1 MSPVGHAN
9 TSEKGSTKGI
19 IGREAEVDLLLS
31 SLCDSEPS
39 IWYVHGIAGIGKST
53 LLRTFAS
60 EAIQRGR
67 SVIWLDGRS
76 IEPTTAGFFA
86 SVSEQTGRDIAVA
99 NLTTTIADNPTTA
112 IILDNYESL
121 TLLDTWLRQVLV
133 PALPNWIRLFL
144 AAREPPGAGWR
155 RDSPCN
161 VLLRTLALKTLD
173 RTAAERLLAQFG
185 FEKTRARAINQVI
198 AGHPLALV
206 LAGSKLRDSTGA
218 TADVLVG
225 VNADL
230 AQVYLSGIE
239 NKDFRE
245 TIEAASVVRRITVPM
260 LSALVPRIAAP
271 GFFDNLRQLPFVDVV
286 QDGLHIHDAV
296 RGAVA
301 AALELCD
308 PPRCRRYQRAAWRYV
323 KSEARRCS
331 PSDAWRHTADMI
343 YLLRNPIIREAFFPS
358 ASTDFVVDRIQATD
372 IEHVINI
379 TKRYEPEPIVA
390 LVRNWLAKDRSSF
403 FAIRDRQNHLAGF
416 HWTYDPAQMDF
427 ALIERDPIAR
437 GWWARYRRNGDP
449 KTKRALFIRR
459 WLGAESGETP
469 SQVQAAAWLDIKRM
483 YMEMRPNLRWVYL
496 TINDPAT
503 YAPVATELGFALPD
517 DARTDI
523 AGKIYHTAA
532 LDMGPDSFDGWI
544 SRLLEAE
551 LGQASADVLDELSR
565 QFSVG
570 DARIQLSALEFAVM
584 RRLYARNGLPA
595 QRDELL
601 SEVWGDDF
609 DGQSN
614 VVDALIRE
622 IRRKLGP
629 QAHIIRTIR
638 GVGYSLQV

>member
-1 MSPVGHAN
+1 MPPVRHAN
-9 TSEKGSTKGI
+9 TLENRSTKGI

-31 SLCDSEPS
+31 SLCGSEPS

-76 IEPTTAGFFA
+76 IEPTTAGFLA

-121 TLLDTWLRQVLV
+121 TLLDTWFRQVLV
-133 PALPNWIRLFL
+133 PALPNSVRLFL

-173 RTAAERLLAQFG
+173 RTAAERVLAQFG
-185 FEKTRARAINQVI
+185 FEKTRARAINQVT

-206 LAGSKLRDSTGA
+206 LAGSKLRDWTGA
-218 TADVLVG
+218 MADALVG
-225 VNADL
+225 VNVDL

-245 TIEAASVVRRITVPM
+245 AIEAASVVRRITVPM

-271 GFFDNLRQLPFVDVV
+271 GFFDNLRQLPFDDVV

-301 AALELCD
+301 AALELFD

-331 PSDAWRHTADMI
+331 PSDTWRHTADMI

-358 ASTDFVVDRIQATD
+358 ASTDFVVDRIQAAD

-390 LVRNWLAKDRSSF
+390 LVRNWLAKDRNSF

-459 WLGAESGETP
+459 WLDAESGEAP
-469 SQVQAAAWLDIKRM
+469 SRVQAAAWLDIKRM

-496 TINDPAT
+496 TLNDPT
-503 YAPVATELGFALPD
+503 PYAPVATELGFALPD

-523 AGKIYHTAA
+523 AGEIYHTAA

-551 LGQASADVLDELSR
+551 LGQASADVLDERSR

-584 RRLYARNGLPA
+584 RRLYARNGLRPSVTNCF
-595 QRDELL
+595 QR
-601 SEVWGDDF
+601 SGATTSTVRAT
-609 DGQSN
+609 SSM
-614 VVDALIRE
+614 R
-622 IRRKLGP
+622 
-629 QAHIIRTIR
+629 
-638 GVGYSLQV
+638 